1 MRVLSREELVAAL
14 RAVGTKRYHHLHPF
28 HVKMN
33 AGELSR
39 EQIRCWVANRWY
51 YQRGI
56 PLKDAAILSNCPSR
70 EVRRLWLHRITDH
83 DGREGTEGGLE
94 AWLQLGEAV
103 GLPREEL
110 LDERHVAPAARFAVD
125 AYVHFAREQPW
136 PIAVAS
142 SLTELFAPDLM
153 RERIAAFEK
162 HYRWIRP
169 EGLAYFRSRVPRAKG
184 DSDEALELVVAH
196 CRTRELQD
204 AALSALSFKC
214 DVLWALLDAI
224 AGACP

>member
-1 MRVLSREELVAAL
+1 VSLLSREDFVSAL
-14 RAVGTKRYHHLHPF
+14 REVGTKRYHHLHPF

-33 AGELSR
+33 AGGLSR

-70 EVRRLWLHRITDH
+70 EVRRVWLHRLTDH
-83 DGREGTEGGLE
+83 DGREGAEGGLE

-103 GLPREEL
+103 GFPREEL
-110 LDERHVAPAARFAVD
+110 LDERHVVPGARFAVD
-125 AYVHFAREQPW
+125 AYVTFARTKPW

-153 RERIAAFEK
+153 RERIAAFET

-184 DSDEALELVVAH
+184 DSDEALDLTVTH
-196 CRTRELQD
+196 CGTREMQD
-204 AALSALSFKC
+204 EAVAALSFKC

-224 AGACP
+224 AGAS